1 MAKAK
6 LKQKKNK
13 VRKNVLKNLKRIW
26 ENQRILSERE

>member
-6 LKQKKNK
+6 PERKKNK

-26 ENQRILSERE
+26 ENHGVLSKLK

>member
-6 LKQKKNK
+6 PKQKKNK

-26 ENQRILSERE
+26 ENQRILNKLM